1 MKEQAVMNFK
11 NEKVELMGVLAGL
24 LQKKRNQ

>member
-1 MKEQAVMNFK
+1 MKEQAVINFK

-24 LQKKRNQ
+24 PQKKQNQ